1 MIKVLKL
8 SMYKVVSEAYIPKI
22 AVENENEYKEEL
34 NIRRGQRENVE
45 INREREEK
53 WGYETMIGIF
63 NKR

>member
-1 MIKVLKL
+1 
-8 SMYKVVSEAYIPKI
+8 MYKVVSEAYIPKI

-53 WGYETMIGIF
+53 
-63 NKR
+63 